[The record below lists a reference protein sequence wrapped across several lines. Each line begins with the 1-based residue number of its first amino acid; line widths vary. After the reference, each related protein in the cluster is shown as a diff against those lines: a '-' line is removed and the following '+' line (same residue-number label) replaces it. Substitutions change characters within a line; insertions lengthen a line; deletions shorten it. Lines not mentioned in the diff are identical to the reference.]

1 MNSPEQIYD
10 GYLEEVAGVHL
21 SQKSAIVEEQKNK
34 LRENWEQYLQ
44 QPDWYIHL
52 EPFLQKWIYSYVH
65 GDNRVKAVRE
75 PFYLL
80 VADMFESGEI
90 PLASNK
96 PDFDKPRR
104 RRIKEKL
111 PPIDTLI
118 VHHSEADVG
127 EHMNEQPK
135 LLNAIGAIRQYAFEF
150 AKDPE
155 LRGKPIWSGH
165 FTDEGRQ
172 VFSAYNGV
180 ITPDGSLH
188 WLLEDKERQYMLWH
202 AGGEI
207 NDRSAALVVVG
218 NYEHSTPP
226 IDQIDGLANAIRGNY
241 NDVSFDTAHILGHR
255 EVNSARTCPGDQF
268 LGENGWKNKLL
279 AKL

>member
-90 PLASNK
+90 PLASNG
-96 PDFDKPRR
+96 PDFDEPRR
-104 RRIKEKL
+104 RRIEGGL

-135 LLNAIGAIRQYAFEF
+135 LLNAIGAIRQ
-150 AKDPE
+150 
-155 LRGKPIWSGH
+155 
-165 FTDEGRQ
+165 
-172 VFSAYNGV
+172 
-180 ITPDGSLH
+180 
-188 WLLEDKERQYMLWH
+188 
-202 AGGEI
+202 
-207 NDRSAALVVVG
+207 
-218 NYEHSTPP
+218 
-226 IDQIDGLANAIRGNY
+226 
-241 NDVSFDTAHILGHR
+241 
-255 EVNSARTCPGDQF
+255 
-268 LGENGWKNKLL
+268 
-279 AKL
+279 